1 MHTESLVT
9 NAHLL
14 GREAYILQALF
25 LIGGKTEILLKESL
39 FVGSAYIVL
48 CFELAELYQV
58 RVV

>member
-14 GREAYILQALF
+14 GGETYILQALF
-25 LIGGKTEILLKESL
+25 LIGGKAEILLKESL
-39 FVGSAYIVL
+39 FVGRAYIVL
-48 CFELAELYQV
+48 CFELTELYQV

>member
-14 GREAYILQALF
+14 GREAYILQTLF
-25 LIGGKTEILLKESL
+25 LIGGKAEILLKESL

-48 CFELAELYQV
+48 CF
-58 RVV
+58 

>member
-1 MHTESLVT
+1 MHTESLVA

-14 GREAYILQALF
+14 GRETYILQALF
-25 LIGGKTEILLKESL
+25 LISGKTEILLKESL
-39 FVGSAYIVL
+39 FVRSAYIVL

>member
-14 GREAYILQALF
+14 GGEAYILQALF
-25 LIGGKTEILLKESL
+25 LISGKTEILLKESL

-48 CFELAELYQV
+48 CFELAEFYQV

>member
-14 GREAYILQALF
+14 GGETYILQALF
-25 LIGGKTEILLKESL
+25 LISGKAEILLKESL

-48 CFELAELYQV
+48 CF
-58 RVV
+58 

>member
-1 MHTESLVT
+1 MHTESLVA
-9 NAHLL
+9 NPHLL

-39 FVGSAYIVL
+39 FVGRAYIVL

-58 RVV
+58 RIV

>member
-25 LIGGKTEILLKESL
+25 LISGKAQILLKESL
-39 FVGSAYIVL
+39 FVRSTYIVL

>member
-9 NAHLL
+9 NAHLF

-25 LIGGKTEILLKESL
+25 LISGKAEILLKESL

-48 CFELAELYQV
+48 CFELTELYQV

>member
-14 GREAYILQALF
+14 GRETYILQTLF
-25 LIGGKTEILLKESL
+25 LIGGKAQVLLKESL

-48 CFELAELYQV
+48 CLELTELYQV

>member
-14 GREAYILQALF
+14 GGETYILQALF
-25 LIGGKTEILLKESL
+25 LISGKTEILLKESL

-48 CFELAELYQV
+48 CFELTELYQV

>member
-14 GREAYILQALF
+14 GGETYILQALF